1 MNGWRQ
7 QVHTSK
13 HTSKDIIF
21 AAGKRMK
28 MLDLEKL
35 QEKALAL
42 EHLDLD
48 ELILLY
54 EKMPLPYLMY
64 IADSIRRQKHPGDK
78 VSWQI
83 DRNVN
88 ITNVC
93 IAGCSFCNFSCR
105 LGESDKSYTTA
116 IAEYSEKIEELFC
129 KGGNQLLLQGGLHPK
144 YGLEFYCSLFR
155 ELKSKYPGLKLHA
168 LGPPEIAHIARL
180 EKQSYRFVLEK
191 LIEAGLDSLPGAGAE
206 ILSDRVRK
214 KLSPGKPDVKAWLD
228 VMHEAHILNLPT
240 SATMMFGHIETVAE
254 RIEHLLLIRDLHD
267 RRPAGTYGFLAF
279 ICWPVQSLGTRMAQ
293 QYVIEPVSSSEYVRM
308 IAISRIALV
317 NINNIQASW
326 LTVGKDTA
334 QICLHSGANDFGS
347 IMIEENVVSS
357 AGASN
362 RFDATGIQ
370 NAIREAGFE
379 PWLRNQKYEEI
390 LY

>member
-1 MNGWRQ
+1 
-7 QVHTSK
+7 
-13 HTSKDIIF
+13 
-21 AAGKRMK
+21 
-28 MLDLEKL
+28 MLDLKKL

-42 EHLDLD
+42 EYLDSD
-48 ELILLY
+48 ELMLLY

-64 IADSIRRQKHPGDK
+64 IADDIRRQKHPGDK

-116 IAEYSEKIEELFC
+116 IAEYSEKIEELFRR
-129 KGGNQLLLQGGLHPK
+129 GGDQLLLQGGLHPK
-144 YGLEFYCSLFR
+144 YGLDFYCSLFR

-180 EKQSYRFVLEK
+180 EKQNYRFVLEK
-191 LIEAGLDSLPGAGAE
+191 LVESGLDSLPGAGAE

-214 KLSPGKPDVKAWLD
+214 KLSPGKPDVRAWLD
-228 VMHEAHILNLPT
+228 VMHEAHALNLPT
-240 SATMMFGHIETVAE
+240 SATMMFGHIETLSE
-254 RIEHLLLIRDLHD
+254 RIEHLLMIRDLHD
-267 RRPAGTYGFLAF
+267 RRPSGTYGFLAF
-279 ICWPVQSLGTRMAQ
+279 ICWPVQSLGTRMARQ
-293 QYVIEPVSSSEYVRM
+293 HVIEPVSSSEYVRM

-379 PWLRNQKYEEI
+379 PWLRNQKYEAI
-390 LY
+390 GDSTKKGRHFQTTPSPNINQ

>member
-1 MNGWRQ
+1 M
-7 QVHTSK
+7 
-13 HTSKDIIF
+13 F
-21 AAGKRMK
+21 
-28 MLDLEKL
+28 DLEKL
-35 QEKALAL
+35 SEKALAL
-42 EHLDLD
+42 EYLDLN
-48 ELILLY
+48 ELMLLY
-54 EKMPLPYLMY
+54 DKMPLPYLMY
-64 IADSIRRQKHPGDK
+64 IADSIRRQKHRGDK

-93 IAGCSFCNFSCR
+93 VAGCSFCNFSCR
-105 LGESDKSYTTA
+105 LGESDKSYTAT
-116 IAEYSEKIEELFC
+116 IAEYSEKIEELFR

-155 ELKSKYPGLKLHA
+155 ELKSKYPVLKLHA

-191 LIEAGLDSLPGAGAE
+191 LIESGLDSLPGAGAE

-228 VMHEAHILNLPT
+228 VMHEAHALNLPT
-240 SATMMFGHIETVAE
+240 SATMMFGHIETTAE
-254 RIEHLLLIRDLHD
+254 RIEHLLMIRDLHD

-334 QICLHSGANDFGS
+334 QMCLHSGANDFGS

-379 PWLRNQKYEEI
+379 PWLRNQKYEAYFE
-390 LY
+390 

>member
-1 MNGWRQ
+1 MMN
-7 QVHTSK
+7 
-13 HTSKDIIF
+13 
-21 AAGKRMK
+21 
-28 MLDLEKL
+28 LEKL
-35 QEKALAL
+35 SERVLAQEYLSFDELAL
-42 EHLDLD
+42 
-48 ELILLY
+48 IY
-54 EKMPLPYLMY
+54 EKMPLSDLMY
-64 IADSIRRQKHPGDK
+64 LADRIRRQKHEGNK

-83 DRNVN
+83 DRNMN
-88 ITNVC
+88 ITNIC

-105 LGESDKSYTTA
+105 PGESEKSYTTA
-116 IAEYSEKIEELFC
+116 IADYSEKIEELFR

-144 YGLEFYCSLFR
+144 YGLEFYCSLFK
-155 ELKSKYPGLKLHA
+155 ELKSRYPDLKLHA

-180 EKQSYRFVLEK
+180 EKKSYRYVLEE
-191 LIEAGLDSLPGAGAE
+191 LIHAGLDSLPGAGAE

-228 VMHEAHILNLPT
+228 VMYEAHTLNLPT

-254 RIEHLLLIRDLHD
+254 RIEHLLMIRELHD
-267 RRPAGTYGFLAF
+267 RRPSGAYGFLAF
-279 ICWPVQSLGTRMAQ
+279 ICWPVQSLGTRLAKE
-293 QYVIEPVSSSEYVRM
+293 YAIKPVASSEYVRM

-334 QICLHSGANDFGS
+334 QICLHAGANDFGS

-362 RFDATGIQ
+362 RFDAKGIQ
-370 NAIREAGFE
+370 TAIREAGFE
-379 PWLRNQKYEEI
+379 PWLRNQKYEP
-390 LY
+390 LTV

>member
-1 MNGWRQ
+1 
-7 QVHTSK
+7 
-13 HTSKDIIF
+13 
-21 AAGKRMK
+21 MK
-28 MLDLEKL
+28 MLDLEKIS
-35 QEKALAL
+35 ERALAQEYL
-42 EHLDLD
+42 GLN
-48 ELILLY
+48 ELILMY
-54 EKMPLPYLMY
+54 EKMPLSQLMY
-64 IADSIRRQKHPGDK
+64 IADSIRRQKHSGDT

-105 LGESDKSYTTA
+105 FGESEKSYTTA
-116 IAEYSEKIEELFC
+116 IDDYSEKIEELFR

-144 YGLEFYCSLFR
+144 YGLEFYSSLFK
-155 ELKSKYPGLKLHA
+155 ELKSKYPTLKLHA
-168 LGPPEIAHIARL
+168 LGPPEIAHIARI
-180 EKQSYRFVLEK
+180 EKKSYRYILEELMK
-191 LIEAGLDSLPGAGAE
+191 SGLDSLPGAGAE

-214 KLSPGKPDVKAWLD
+214 RLSPGKPDVKAWLD
-228 VMHEAHILNLPT
+228 VMREAHALNLPT
-240 SATMMFGHIETVAE
+240 SATMMFGHIETVSE
-254 RIEHLLLIRDLHD
+254 RIEHLLMIRELHD

-279 ICWPVQSLGTRMAQ
+279 ICWPVQSLGTRMAKEF
-293 QYVIEPVSSSEYVRM
+293 VIKPVSSSEYVRM

-317 NINNIQASW
+317 NIDNIQASW

-334 QICLHSGANDFGS
+334 QICLHAGANDFGS

-362 RFDATGIQ
+362 RFDAQEMQ

-379 PWLRNQKYEEI
+379 PWLRNQKYDKI
-390 LY
+390 IQI

>member
-1 MNGWRQ
+1 LCIPAFPINYC
-7 QVHTSK
+7 
-13 HTSKDIIF
+13 IF
-21 AAGKRMK
+21 AAENEKRMF
-28 MLDLEKL
+28 DLEKL
-35 QEKALAL
+35 SEKALAL
-42 EHLDLD
+42 EYLDLN
-48 ELILLY
+48 ELMLLY
-54 EKMPLPYLMY
+54 DKMPLPYLMY
-64 IADSIRRQKHPGDK
+64 IADSIRRQKHRGDK

-93 IAGCSFCNFSCR
+93 VAGCSFCNFSCR
-105 LGESDKSYTTA
+105 LGESDKSYTAT
-116 IAEYSEKIEELFC
+116 IAEYSEKIEELFR

-155 ELKSKYPGLKLHA
+155 ELKSKYPVLKLHA

-191 LIEAGLDSLPGAGAE
+191 LIESGLDSLPGAGAE

-228 VMHEAHILNLPT
+228 VMHEAHALNLPT
-240 SATMMFGHIETVAE
+240 SATMMFGHIETTAE
-254 RIEHLLLIRDLHD
+254 RIEHLLMIRDLHD

-334 QICLHSGANDFGS
+334 QMCLHSGANDFGS

-379 PWLRNQKYEEI
+379 PWLRNQKYEAYFE
-390 LY
+390 

>member
-1 MNGWRQ
+1 
-7 QVHTSK
+7 V
-13 HTSKDIIF
+13 
-21 AAGKRMK
+21 
-28 MLDLEKL
+28 DLKKL
-35 QEKALAL
+35 SEKALAQKY
-42 EHLDLD
+42 LDQD
-48 ELILLY
+48 ELMAMY
-54 EKMPLPYLMY
+54 EQMPLPHLMY
-64 IADSIRRQKHPGDK
+64 IADSIRRQKHPDNM

-93 IAGCSFCNFSCR
+93 IAGCSFCNFSCKI
-105 LGESDKSYTTA
+105 GESDKSYTTTVN
-116 IAEYSEKIEELFC
+116 ESSEKIEELFRR
-129 KGGNQLLLQGGLHPK
+129 GGDQLLLQGGLHPR
-144 YGLEFYCSLFR
+144 YGLEFYCSLFE
-155 ELKSKYPGLKLHA
+155 ELKSRYPALKLHA
-168 LGPPEIAHIARL
+168 LGPPEIAHIARI
-180 EKQSYRFVLEK
+180 EKKSYRFVLEE
-191 LIEAGLDSLPGAGAE
+191 LIKSGLDSLPGAGAE

-214 KLSPGKPDVKAWLD
+214 QLSPAKPDVKAWLD
-228 VMHEAHILNLPT
+228 VMHEAHVLNLPT
-240 SATMMFGHIETVAE
+240 SATMMFGHIETLSE
-254 RIEHLLLIRDLHD
+254 RIAHLLMIRELHD
-267 RRPAGTYGFLAF
+267 HRPAGTYGFLAF
-279 ICWPVQSLGTRMAQ
+279 ICWPVQSLGTRMAK

-379 PWLRNQKYEEI
+379 PWLRNQKYEKVT
-390 LY
+390 LNF

>member
-1 MNGWRQ
+1 
-7 QVHTSK
+7 
-13 HTSKDIIF
+13 
-21 AAGKRMK
+21 
-28 MLDLEKL
+28 MLNLEKL
-35 QEKALAL
+35 SEKALSL
-42 EHLDLD
+42 EYLGFDDLM
-48 ELILLY
+48 LLY
-54 EKMPLPYLMY
+54 EKMPLPYLMH
-64 IADSIRRQKHPGDK
+64 IADSIRRQKHPDDK

-93 IAGCSFCNFSCR
+93 VAGCSFCNFSCR
-105 LGESDKSYTTA
+105 LGESDKSYTTN
-116 IAEYSEKIEELFC
+116 IAEYSEKIEELFRC
-129 KGGNQLLLQGGLHPK
+129 GGNQLLLQGGLHPK
-144 YGLEFYCSLFR
+144 YGLEFYCSLFK
-155 ELKSKYPGLKLHA
+155 ELKSKYPDLKLHA

-180 EKQSYRFVLEK
+180 EKRDYRFVLEE
-191 LIEAGLDSLPGAGAE
+191 LIKSGLDSLPGAGAE

-228 VMHEAHILNLPT
+228 VMHEAHTLNLPT
-240 SATMMFGHIETVAE
+240 SATMMFGHIETISE
-254 RIEHLLLIRDLHD
+254 RIEHLLMIRDLHD

-279 ICWPVQSLGTRMAQ
+279 ICWPVQSLGTRMAK
-293 QYVIEPVSSSEYVRM
+293 QYVLEPVSSSEYVRM

-379 PWLRNQKYEEI
+379 PWLRNQKYEAI
-390 LY
+390 KSQNLCLPLHSVI